1 MAVSHHDQQSI
12 TFGQAA
18 ARLSSGAYEPFDLL
32 GRQVLARSAGPIR
45 LARRR
50 RFWMDSILVAATE
63 EPVSKP
69 SPPKVNW
76 QPISA
81 LPLIASM
88 IDGLLDEAE
97 QQYENL
103 ESCRPQP
110 HVLDDYTVGRVIKV
124 YTEQAGDVGLYAEQL
139 ARWNRLNLTPSQRQE
154 VARLSGQIPKVRE
167 RISAILALAE
177 ELKGGTIETVLGKSD
192 LEVGLEFLLGKRKP

>member
-1 MAVSHHDQQSI
+1 
-12 TFGQAA
+12 
-18 ARLSSGAYEPFDLL
+18 
-32 GRQVLARSAGPIR
+32 
-45 LARRR
+45 
-50 RFWMDSILVAATE
+50 
-63 EPVSKP
+63 VSKP

-81 LPLIASM
+81 LPLIASL

-124 YTEQAGDVGLYAEQL
+124 YTEQADDVGLYAEQL
-139 ARWNRLNLTPSQRQE
+139 SRWSRLNLTPSQRQE
-154 VARLSGQIPKVRE
+154 VTRLSGQIPRIRE

-177 ELKGGTIETVLGKSD
+177 ELKGGTIETVLRKSD
-192 LEVGLEFLLGKRKP
+192 LEVGLEFLLGKRKQ